1 MKRILLAGIWLLVLA
16 ASTSVRAHEI
26 RPGYLEI
33 RQIELDTYG
42 VTWRVPGRGD
52 GRLLIHA
59 LLPKN
64 CTEATPIRSSR
75 VPGAF
80 IDRWTTNCPAG
91 LVGGTISID
100 GLATTLTDVLVQIE
114 RLDGTLQTARLTPD
128 SVSMLVVAAP
138 TWREVAAT
146 YLGLGVDHILSG
158 VDHLLFVFAL
168 LLLVHGWKRLIATV
182 TAFTVAHSITLAAA
196 TLGAVNVSQTPIEA
210 IIALSIAVVAAEL
223 LRDDEQ
229 TTATQR
235 WPWTIAFVFGL
246 LHGFGFA
253 GALTEIGL
261 PEQSIPLA
269 LLFFNVGVELGQ
281 LLFIV
286 GCMAL
291 ATLAQRINLSPPPAL
306 AHWPAY
312 GIGSVAAFWT
322 IERLAAF

>member
-1 MKRILLAGIWLLVLA
+1 MKRVLLASILLLGLA
-16 ASTSVRAHEI
+16 ASSDVSAHEI
-26 RPGYLEI
+26 RPGFLEV
-33 RQIELDTYG
+33 RQIEVDTYD

-52 GRLLIHA
+52 GRLMIHA
-59 LLPKN
+59 LLPQD
-64 CTEATPIRSSR
+64 CTETTPVHSSR
-75 VPGAF
+75 VSGAF

-100 GLATTLTDVLVQIE
+100 GLATTLTDVLVRIE
-114 RLDGTLQTARLTPD
+114 RLDGTSQTARLTPD

-138 TWREVAAT
+138 TWTEVAAT
-146 YLGLGVDHILSG
+146 YLGLGIDHILSG

-196 TLGAVNVSQTPIEA
+196 TLGVVNVQQTPIEA

-229 TTATQR
+229 STVTQR
-235 WPWTIAFVFGL
+235 WPWTISFAFGL

-261 PEQSIPLA
+261 PEQSIPFA

-281 LLFIV
+281 LLFIF
-286 GCMAL
+286 GCLVL
-291 ATLAQRINLSPPPAL
+291 AGLARRINLSMPPAL

>member
-1 MKRILLAGIWLLVLA
+1 MKRILLAGIWLLVFA
-16 ASTSVRAHEI
+16 ASAIVRAHEI
-26 RPGYLEI
+26 RPGYLKI
-33 RQIELDTYG
+33 RQIEVDTYD
-42 VTWRVPGRGD
+42 VTWRVPARGD

-59 LLPKN
+59 RMPEN
-64 CTEATPIRSSR
+64 CTEAAPIRSSR

-80 IDRWTTNCPAG
+80 IDRWTTNCAAG

-100 GLATTLTDVLVQIE
+100 GLVTTLTDVLVQIE

-128 SVSMLVVAAP
+128 SVSMIVVALP

-168 LLLVHGWKRLIATV
+168 LLLVHGPKRLIATV
-182 TAFTVAHSITLAAA
+182 TAFTVAHSITLVAA

-210 IIALSIAVVAAEL
+210 IIALSIAVLAAEL
-223 LRDDEQ
+223 LRDGEQ
-229 TTATQR
+229 ATATQR
-235 WPWTIAFVFGL
+235 WPWIIAFVFGL

-269 LLFFNVGVELGQ
+269 LLFFNVGVEIGQ
-281 LLFIV
+281 LLFV
-286 GCMAL
+286 LGCLTLAAL
-291 ATLAQRINLSPPPAL
+291 ARRINLSLPPAL

-312 GIGSVAAFWT
+312 CIGSVAAFWT
-322 IERLAAF
+322 IDRLAGF

>member
-1 MKRILLAGIWLLVLA
+1 MKRIALASIWLLVLA
-16 ASTSVRAHEI
+16 TSTSVSAHEI

-33 RQIELDTYG
+33 RQIEVDTYD

-59 LLPKN
+59 LLPEN
-64 CTEATPIRSSR
+64 CSEATPLRSSR

-80 IDRWTTNCPAG
+80 IDQWTTNCPAG
-91 LVGGTISID
+91 LVGGTIFID
-100 GLATTLTDVLVQIE
+100 GLATTLTDVLVRIE
-114 RLDGTLQTARLTPD
+114 QLDGTLQTARLTPD

-138 TWREVAAT
+138 TRREVAAT
-146 YLGLGVDHILSG
+146 YLELGVDHILSG

-168 LLLVHGWKRLIATV
+168 LLLAQGWRRLIATV

-196 TLGAVNVSQTPIEA
+196 TLGAVRVSQTPIEA
-210 IIALSIAVVAAEL
+210 IIALSIAVVAAEV
-223 LRDDEQ
+223 LREDEQ

-235 WPWTIAFVFGL
+235 WPWTIAFAFGL

-261 PEQSIPLA
+261 PEKAIPLA
-269 LLFFNVGVELGQ
+269 LFFFNIGVEIGQ
-281 LLFIV
+281 LLFV
-286 GCMAL
+286 LGCLTLAAL
-291 ATLAQRINLSPPPAL
+291 ARRINLSLPPAL

-312 GIGSVAAFWT
+312 CVGSVAAFWT
-322 IERLAAF
+322 IDRLAKF

>member
-1 MKRILLAGIWLLVLA
+1 MKRVLFAGIWLLALA
-16 ASTSVRAHEI
+16 ASMNASAHEI

-33 RQIELDTYG
+33 RQIEVDTYD

-52 GRLLIHA
+52 GRLMIRA
-59 LLPKN
+59 LMPEG

-75 VPGAF
+75 EPGAF
-80 IDRWTTNCPAG
+80 IDRWTTSCPAG
-91 LVGGTISID
+91 LVGGTIFID
-100 GLATTLTDVLVQIE
+100 GLATTLTDVLVRIE
-114 RLDGTLQTARLTPD
+114 RLDGAMQTARLTPD
-128 SVSMLVVAAP
+128 SASMLVVAAP
-138 TWREVAAT
+138 SWREVATA

-158 VDHLLFVFAL
+158 VDHLLFVFAM

-196 TLGAVNVSQTPIEA
+196 TLGFVNVSQVPIEA

-223 LRDDEQ
+223 LRSDDRG
-229 TTATQR
+229 TVTQR

-253 GALTEIGL
+253 GALTEVGL

-281 LLFIV
+281 ILFIF
-286 GCMAL
+286 GCLVLGAL
-291 ATLAQRINLSPPPAL
+291 ARRIDLSVPPAM

-312 GIGSVAAFWT
+312 GIGIVAAFWT
-322 IERLAAF
+322 IERVAGF